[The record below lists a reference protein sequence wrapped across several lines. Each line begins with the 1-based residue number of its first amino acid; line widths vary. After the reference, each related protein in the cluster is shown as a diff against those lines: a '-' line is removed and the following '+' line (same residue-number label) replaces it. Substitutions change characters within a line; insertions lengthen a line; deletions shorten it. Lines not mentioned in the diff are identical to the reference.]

1 MITSW
6 TVLSAFLSVNAIIAF
21 LYIPA
26 MNRRRRHE
34 LAVSIAAAVE
44 SRAPITT
51 ENHLQ
56 CSEISAKIAR
66 KLGLKRQEV
75 IQLQLSALL
84 HNIGQSA
91 VPIAILRNTS
101 PWHHEDEALFS
112 RHPEL
117 GAAILSQI
125 PSLAQCSSAVQFH
138 RARFDT
144 VKEAPIESRIIG
156 TVSEYLRLSR
166 VLSPERAMLA
176 VEKES
181 GMQFDPQVVNAL
193 KIVQSH

>member
-26 MNRRRRHE
+26 LNRRRRHD

-51 ENHLQ
+51 E
-56 CSEISAKIAR
+56 
-66 KLGLKRQEV
+66 KLGLKRQEI